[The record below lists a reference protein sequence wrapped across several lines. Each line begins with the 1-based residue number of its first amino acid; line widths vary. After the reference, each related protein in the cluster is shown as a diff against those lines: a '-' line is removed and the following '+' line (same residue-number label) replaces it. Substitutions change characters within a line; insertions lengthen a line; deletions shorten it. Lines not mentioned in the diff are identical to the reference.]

1 MEFFY
6 ELQMQLSA
14 VAIATPRLE
23 SRMKVPAARFPLPGD
38 FRVPF
43 TIARSNP
50 VFQTKGADRM
60 TTGKPDAW
68 SLFLTAHALVVE
80 EIENRLS
87 AARLPPLAWY
97 DALWALERSPDGT
110 ARMFEMAERMV
121 IARYNLTRLMDR
133 IEAEGLVERFRSDED
148 RRATY
153 ARLTPK
159 GRALRREMWK
169 VYKPAINEL
178 FLSQLPVSLQA
189 AMADGFRDIA
199 RHVRALNKEPS
210 E

>member
-1 MEFFY
+1 
-6 ELQMQLSA
+6 
-14 VAIATPRLE
+14 
-23 SRMKVPAARFPLPGD
+23 
-38 FRVPF
+38 
-43 TIARSNP
+43 
-50 VFQTKGADRM
+50 M

-80 EIENRLS
+80 EIEKRLS

-133 IEAEGLVERFRSDED
+133 VEAEGLVERFRSDED

-169 VYKPAINEL
+169 VYGPAINEL
-178 FLSQLPVSLQA
+178 FLSQLPVPLQA
-189 AMADGFRDIA
+189 AMVDGFRQIA
-199 RHVRALNKEPS
+199 MNTRALNKEPS